1 MASTAVAHPE
11 RMRHGCNFWRKNV
24 ISLVFFVFNLIPVY
38 PLDGFMAVDALKKH
52 RDPFYDF

>member
-24 ISLVFFVFNLIPVY
+24 ISLVFFRIFAQNSKV
-38 PLDGFMAVDALKKH
+38 LKTH
-52 RDPFYDF
+52 R